1 MAKAGR
7 VYHWKHGWIPISPE
21 AKAIVAARNSK
32 NLKVGG
38 AFWGSSRGRS
48 FHMTG
53 ASADIMG
60 GIDGFHWRLNDGSE
74 KTVRH
79 NAGNMLRKIR
89 DAEPRTK
96 PLYHEEAMS
105 ASRFL
110 SFQPGQH
117 VRLPLTAT
125 GPTLED
131 ASGYG
136 HIKPEQDD
144 GSKVRVMMEFA
155 PGVKAY
161 RYQAGE
167 FITAGGFRVKEIR
180 DDEPDVLFDY
190 KRQKSVAM
198 PIKRIVLEQVS
209 VFDPDAT

>member
-1 MAKAGR
+1 MAKAGK
-7 VYHWKHGWIPISPE
+7 VHHWKHGWIPIDATAE
-21 AKAIVAARNSK
+21 AIVARRSK

-60 GIDGFHWRLNDGSE
+60 GIDGFHWRLDDGSQDA
-74 KTVRH
+74 VRR
-79 NAGNMLRKIR
+79 NAANMLRKIR

-96 PLYHEEAMS
+96 PLFHEEAMS

-110 SFQPGQH
+110 TFQPRQH

-125 GPTLED
+125 GPSLSD
-131 ASGYG
+131 ADGYG
-136 HIKPEQDD
+136 RIKPEEDD
-144 GSKVRVMMEFA
+144 GSKVRVMLEFA

-167 FITAGGFRVKEIR
+167 FITAGDFRVKEIR